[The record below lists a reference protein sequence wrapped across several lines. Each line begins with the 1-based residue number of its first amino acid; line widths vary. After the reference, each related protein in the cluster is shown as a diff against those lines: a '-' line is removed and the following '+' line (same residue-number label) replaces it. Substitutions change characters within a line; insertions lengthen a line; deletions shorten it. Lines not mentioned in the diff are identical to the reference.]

1 MHKPNGCCKRLIE
14 VTTEALNND
23 VVTLMFV
30 AVQRSNLELSIK
42 QAVKK
47 WVGLYKNGELL
58 HDNFPMQ
65 YMSRFSEWCKRYCEK
80 MSATIPIYLGV

>member
-1 MHKPNGCCKRLIE
+1 MIFWLCSNSYLLEMHKPNGCCKRLIE

-47 WVGLYKNGELL
+47 
-58 HDNFPMQ
+58 
-65 YMSRFSEWCKRYCEK
+65 
-80 MSATIPIYLGV
+80 